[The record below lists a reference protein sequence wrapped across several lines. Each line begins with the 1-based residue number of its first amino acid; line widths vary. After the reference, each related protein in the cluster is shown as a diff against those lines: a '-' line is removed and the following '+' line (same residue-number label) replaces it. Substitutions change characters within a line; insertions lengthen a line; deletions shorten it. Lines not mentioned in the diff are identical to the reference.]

1 MPRACATSVLNDMLR
16 SKRLKPF
23 SFQPNCLHTQDPDI
37 APHSPDGWTGHS
49 PVLASQAEAA
59 AAASRGRSGSC
70 HHDIRHPW
78 PLARRHASICCSA
91 AARGKIR
98 HMRPWPRIDQVALDI
113 NRRWQEQDTWFA
125 RVGVSIASRYSLWIR
140 GMPLLGN
147 GSRRRVPCCP
157 RLESPRTRTTSMQT
171 IQNNFKKS

>member
-1 MPRACATSVLNDMLR
+1 MPRACATFVLNDVL
-16 SKRLKPF
+16 SSTRLKPF
-23 SFQPNCLHTQDPDI
+23 CSSPTVFTPMDPDI

-49 PVLASQAEAA
+49 PVLASQVEAA
-59 AAASRGRSGSC
+59 AAASEGRSGSC
-70 HHDIRHPW
+70 RHDIRHPW
-78 PLARRHASICCSA
+78 PLARRTCFDLLQ
-91 AARGKIR
+91 RGAKS
-98 HMRPWPRIDQVALDI
+98 DTSVLGLVLT
-113 NRRWQEQDTWFA
+113 NRRWQEQGTWVA
-125 RVGVSIASRYSLWIR
+125 RVGVSSIASRYSLWIR